1 MTDQVK
7 SKLPDI
13 RLLNQLFLE
22 LYSNYGLFGNQ
33 SAANIC
39 QFANHPIGF
48 NRIIEPRLGPSFI
61 NSNFDRTITNEF
73 TKLIK

>member
-13 RLLNQLFLE
+13 RFLNQMFLE
-22 LYSNYGLFGNQ
+22 LYSNYGLFRNQ
-33 SAANIC
+33 SAAIIG

-48 NRIIEPRLGPSFI
+48 NRIIEPRLGPSVI
-61 NSNFDRTITNEF
+61 NANFDRTITNAF